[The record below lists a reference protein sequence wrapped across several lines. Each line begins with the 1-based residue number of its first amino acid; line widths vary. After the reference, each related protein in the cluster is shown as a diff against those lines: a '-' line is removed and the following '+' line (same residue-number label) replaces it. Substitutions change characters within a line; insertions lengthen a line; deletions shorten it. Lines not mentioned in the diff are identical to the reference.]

1 MHVIGRRK
9 VAGLGDS
16 TFRRGVF
23 EAGRRRVAWWGW
35 SARGWWARGSGGEG
49 ADRDGDHGQMVGG
62 KLVLQ
67 RSHRLCGP
75 QGMRVAPHLGQLVR
89 SVGAG
94 MELAGWTAGIERTDC
109 GTMGRRD
116 DPSRDGAFARRARA
130 ARTMNS
136 VRVIPSAAD

>member
-94 MELAGWTAGIERTDC
+94 MELAGWTATAMDDGIDSTTRLD
-109 GTMGRRD
+109 GR
-116 DPSRDGAFARRARA
+116 GFAA
-130 ARTMNS
+130 APFWFHFP
-136 VRVIPSAAD
+136 VRHLRLGH